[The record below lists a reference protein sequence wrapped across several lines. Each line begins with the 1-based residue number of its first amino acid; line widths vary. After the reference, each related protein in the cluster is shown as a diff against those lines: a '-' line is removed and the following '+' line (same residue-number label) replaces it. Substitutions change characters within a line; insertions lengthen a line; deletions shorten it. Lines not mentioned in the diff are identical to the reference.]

1 MDDKEIIRESLAEVL
16 TRADHP
22 VHPFAAAQRALV
34 DMKAHGAVLVLTDLA
49 TNQVML
55 DDGITAPASVSGRAI
70 IYVDTADGDLK
81 IVFGDGTV
89 KTIVVDT

>member
-1 MDDKEIIRESLAEVL
+1 MARLRPGLSTGLD
-16 TRADHP
+16 
-22 VHPFAAAQRALV
+22 
-34 DMKAHGAVLVLTDLA
+34 LTDLE
-49 TNQVML
+49 TNVVIL
-55 DDGITAPASVSGRAI
+55 EDGITAPGSTSGKAK

>member
-1 MDDKEIIRESLAEVL
+1 MARVRPEFSSGLD
-16 TRADHP
+16 
-22 VHPFAAAQRALV
+22 
-34 DMKAHGAVLVLTDLA
+34 LTDLE
-49 TNQVML
+49 TNQVSL
-55 DDGITAPASVSGRAI
+55 DDGITAPAAVSGRAI